1 MVVRRLV
8 CGLVAA
14 WIGLTSAWAETVVLQ
29 ADAPDRHIVTQGDTL
44 WGIAGKFLRDPWL
57 WPEIWQV
64 NEAIS
69 NPHLIYPG
77 DSILLSYDKEGR
89 PVLSL
94 QRGPNSAGGS
104 TVKLSPEA
112 RPQRIQDSI
121 PTIPLDAIGQFLTKA
136 GVMSKEDYESRPYI
150 VSFEDE
156 RMIAGANEKAYIRG
170 LSSDGGD
177 FAVVRLGAAYRNPGS
192 KKDQILG
199 YEALEVGTI
208 RITRGGDPATGMVTQ
223 ASRELLRGDRLV
235 PITDTPLSTFMPRA
249 APANVEGL
257 IIAVV
262 DGVSRIGLHHVVVL
276 NVGEDQGLEPGHVFA
291 VYQTGRI
298 VDDPFAKKRGSE
310 KVSLP
315 DEQAG
320 HVMVFR
326 VFGRVSYALVTDA
339 TREIRIHDA
348 VKKP

>member
-1 MVVRRLV
+1 MVVRRLA
-8 CGLVAA
+8 CGLVAVWFA
-14 WIGLTSAWAETVVLQ
+14 LTSAWAETIVMQ
-29 ADAPDRHIVTQGDTL
+29 PDAPDRHVVVQGDTL
-44 WGIAGKFLRDPWL
+44 WDIAGKFLRDPWL

-64 NEAIS
+64 NPAIS

-77 DSILLSYDKEGR
+77 DTILLSYDKDGR
-89 PVLSL
+89 PVLSV
-94 QRGPNSAGGS
+94 QRGPNSASGS

-112 RPQRIQDSI
+112 RPQRIENSI

-136 GVMSKEDYESRPYI
+136 GVMDKNDYETRPYI

-156 RMIAGANEKAYIRG
+156 RMIAGASDKAYIRG
-170 LSSDGGD
+170 LSDDSGD
-177 FAVVRLGAAYRNPGS
+177 FAVVRLGPPYRNPGV
-192 KKDQILG
+192 KKDEILG
-199 YEALEVGTI
+199 YEVLEVGTV
-208 RITRGGDPATGMVTQ
+208 RITRGGDPATGTITQ
-223 ASRELLRGDRLV
+223 VSRELLRGDRLV
-235 PITDTPLSTFMPRA
+235 PITDTPLTTFTPRA
-249 APANVEGL
+249 APAGVEGL

-276 NVGEDQGLEPGHVFA
+276 NVGEDKGLEPGHVFA
-291 VYQTGRI
+291 VYQTGRV
-298 VDDPFAKKRGSE
+298 VDDPFAKKHGSE
-310 KVSLP
+310 KIALP

-320 HVMVFR
+320 HVLVFR